1 MRRSPRLSSLA
12 AALFLPA
19 AAGAQMAPV
28 AREALELFEA
38 QLDRAVGQVSR
49 PATGVVLGRAESAR
63 GYHLPGYGAVF
74 VLTPRLLPRE
84 GNVLAFRQRTSPQ
97 VSAQIHI
104 ETRVEGPGGPD
115 EEAAARLAD
124 HVRQVLAAPRNDA
137 RTFTVRAPTPP
148 SEDREADELVAIE
161 QQVLD
166 FQREAEE
173 ARQNAE
179 REFERISRDIR
190 VRMAPP
196 TEPSGPATAPAA
208 SVPHPP
214 AAPFLPVAKGA
225 PAPASAAAPPVSPT
239 TPAPP
244 EEPLLPGAPSPPPAI
259 AGSPLPQRPPWL
271 SWLPD
276 GGPPDPRTPAKVIAD
291 VRAAVIAT
299 LEAAGTRL
307 RGIAPDE
314 YVTVAVDFVPAG
326 VFVAQV
332 RPARTVVVRARKRDL
347 DARLLGQL
355 SADDLRRRVEVSEY

>member
-1 MRRSPRLSSLA
+1 MKGSRRVSGAALA

-28 AREALELFEA
+28 AREALEQFEA

-49 PATGVVLGRAESAR
+49 PATGVVLGRPESAR

-74 VLTPRLLPRE
+74 VLTPRVLPRE

-115 EEAAARLAD
+115 EEEAARIAE
-124 HVRQVLAAPRNDA
+124 HVREILAAPRNDA
-137 RTFTVRAPTPP
+137 RTFPVRVSPP
-148 SEDREADELVAIE
+148 AEEREAEELLAIE

-190 VRMAPP
+190 DRLAPP
-196 TEPSGPATAPAA
+196 PEPSVPGTPPAA
-208 SVPHPP
+208 SVPH
-214 AAPFLPVAKGA
+214 AP
-225 PAPASAAAPPVSPT
+225 
-239 TPAPP
+239 PAPP
-244 EEPLLPGAPSPPPAI
+244 GEPLPPGAPSPPSTI
-259 AGSPLPQRPPWL
+259 AGFPLPQRPPWL

-291 VRAAVIAT
+291 VRAAVITT
-299 LEAAGTRL
+299 LEVAGTRL

-314 YVTVAVDFVPAG
+314 YVTVAVDFVPPG
-326 VFVAQV
+326 VFVAQM
-332 RPARTVVVRARKRDL
+332 RPTRTVVVRARKRDL

>member
-1 MRRSPRLSSLA
+1 MRPGRRVGSAALA
-12 AALFLPA
+12 AAVLVPA
-19 AAGAQMAPV
+19 AAVAQTAPL

-74 VLTPRLLPRE
+74 VLTPRVLPRE

-97 VSAQIHI
+97 VSAQFQI

-124 HVRQVLAAPRNDA
+124 HVRQVLAAPKKDD
-137 RTFTVRAPTPP
+137 RTFTVRAAPP
-148 SEDREADELVAIE
+148 AGDREADELMAIE

-173 ARQNAE
+173 ARQHAE
-179 REFERISRDIR
+179 REFERISRDLR
-190 VRMAPP
+190 DRLATPP
-196 TEPSGPATAPAA
+196 EPSGPGTAPTA
-208 SVPHPP
+208 SGPHAP
-214 AAPFLPVAKGA
+214 AAPFLPVPKAP
-225 PAPASAAAPPVSPT
+225 PAPVSAAAPVAATVPV
-239 TPAPP
+239 PP
-244 EEPLLPGAPSPPPAI
+244 VEPPPPGAPGPPPVI
-259 AGSPLPQRPPWL
+259 ALSPLPQPPPWRF
-271 SWLPD
+271 WFD

-299 LEAAGTRL
+299 LESAGARL
-307 RGIAPDE
+307 QGLAPDE

-326 VFVAQV
+326 VFVSQV
-332 RPARTVVVRARKRDL
+332 RPARTVVVRARKQDL
-347 DARLLGQL
+347 DARLRGQL

>member
-1 MRRSPRLSSLA
+1 MNASRRVSSAALA
-12 AALFLPA
+12 AALLLPA
-19 AAGAQMAPV
+19 AAAAETAL
-28 AREALELFEA
+28 ARESLELFEA

-49 PATGVVLGRAESAR
+49 PATGVVLGRAEFAR

-97 VSAQIHI
+97 VSVHI

-124 HVRQVLAAPRNDA
+124 HVRQVLAAPKNGD
-137 RTFTVRAPTPP
+137 RTFTVRAAPP
-148 SEDREADELVAIE
+148 AEGREADELLAIE

-179 REFERISRDIR
+179 REFERISRDLR
-190 VRMAPP
+190 VRLAPP
-196 TEPSGPATAPAA
+196 PEPSGPRSARPA
-208 SVPHPP
+208 SVAQAP
-214 AAPFLPVAKGA
+214 AAPFLPVPNAP
-225 PAPASAAAPPVSPT
+225 PAPASASAPVPATVPAPPVE
-239 TPAPP
+239 APP
-244 EEPLLPGAPSPPPAI
+244 PDAPSPPAVMEVPL
-259 AGSPLPQRPPWL
+259 LPQPPPWRF
-271 SWLPD
+271 WFD
-276 GGPPDPRTPAKVIAD
+276 GGPPDARTPAKVIAD
-291 VRAAVIAT
+291 VRAAVT
-299 LEAAGTRL
+299 SSLESAGAHL
-307 RGIAPDE
+307 RGLAPDE

-326 VFVAQV
+326 VFVSQG

-355 SADDLRRRVEVSEY
+355 SADELRRRVEVSEY